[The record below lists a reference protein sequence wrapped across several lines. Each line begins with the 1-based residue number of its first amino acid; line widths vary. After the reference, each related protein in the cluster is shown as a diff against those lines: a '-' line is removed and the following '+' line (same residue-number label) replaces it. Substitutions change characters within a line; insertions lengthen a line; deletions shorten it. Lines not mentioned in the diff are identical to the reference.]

1 MIERLCLQD
10 LLLTDTSHGGMK
22 FKIEKEYPI
31 LHVRR
36 IVFQSNQPL
45 PLKTSKFPKKFFGGV
60 RHCTKQISSTSL
72 DCDMFTL
79 IYPDKDK
86 TITRYLY

>member
-36 IVFQSNQPL
+36 IVFQSNQPPSPFKDFFPSSLKSSLVECDIVRSKYLL
-45 PLKTSKFPKKFFGGV
+45 PV
-60 RHCTKQISSTSL
+60 
-72 DCDMFTL
+72 
-79 IYPDKDK
+79 
-86 TITRYLY
+86 

>member
-45 PLKTSKFPKKFFGGV
+45 PLKTSFQVP
-60 RHCTKQISSTSL
+60 
-72 DCDMFTL
+72 
-79 IYPDKDK
+79 
-86 TITRYLY
+86 

>member
-10 LLLTDTSHGGMK
+10 LLLTDKSHCGMK

-36 IVFQSNQPL
+36 IVFQSNQPPPS
-45 PLKTSKFPKKFFGGV
+45 PLKDFFPSSLKSYLVECDIVRSK
-60 RHCTKQISSTSL
+60 
-72 DCDMFTL
+72 
-79 IYPDKDK
+79 
-86 TITRYLY
+86 YLLPV